1 MPHQR
6 PGDGYPLLLTA
17 GEVLHRLVDLVGKA
31 HPLQQGVRLGD
42 ALLSEKAA
50 DRREERHVRQ
60 TGVQHVLAAGGIFH
74 QCEILIDGA
83 DGGLNGP
90 AGPAVGRL
98 KVNAVY
104 QNGAAVT
111 AERTVEDPEQGGLA
125 RTGRT
130 DHRYKIPLTDGK
142 AGVSQGE
149 GAVLKFFTDML
160 DFQQHK

>member
-6 PGDGYPLLLTA
+6 PGDGYPLLLPA

-104 QNGAAVT
+104 QNDAAVT
-111 AERTVEDPEQGGLA
+111 AERTVEDAEQGGFA
-125 RTGRT
+125 RAGGT
-130 DHRYKIPLTDGK
+130 DHRYKIPLADGK
-142 AGVSQGE
+142 AGVSQGV

-160 DFQQHK
+160 NFQQHT